1 MDSVPRSPFL
11 SVFVGP
17 IVSCTRNA
25 YLWNPCPQSPPE
37 RSFCARQKVICFWT
51 HRFVNAQCLFMDS
64 VPRSPFLSG
73 RFVDATW
80 LLLFGWQG
88 SFAPS
93 GWQATFPLSGWE
105 AIFAPSGWQPI
116 FAFPGCQNILAPS
129 GLQGSFAAPGWQA
142 SFPPF
147 GWQAIFA
154 PSGYFC
160 TFWLAGFLLHL
171 LPGRQFLHLL
181 VGKVFLHRQA
191 GRVVLHLQ
199 AGRLVFHLLAG
210 RLFLTFWLAGYRRSS
225 FPRGIH
231 LSNHGPFRLCA
242 VCGLIARSALALKS
256 QPGSFLLLCAG

>member
-64 VPRSPFLSG
+64 VPRSPFLIG
-73 RFVDATW
+73 RFVDTTW

-105 AIFAPSGWQPI
+105 AIFAPCGWQPI

-154 PSGYFC
+154 PSGWQAIFAPSGWQD
-160 TFWLAGFLLHL
+160 FWCACCLAGN
-171 LPGRQFLHLL
+171 
-181 VGKVFLHRQA
+181 
-191 GRVVLHLQ
+191 
-199 AGRLVFHLLAG
+199 
-210 RLFLTFWLAGYRRSS
+210 YC
-225 FPRGIH
+225 
-231 LSNHGPFRLCA
+231 PF
-242 VCGLIARSALALKS
+242 
-256 QPGSFLLLCAG
+256 